1 MFDARVVHAHFCPNI
16 QPNYQL
22 GSRFDQEQ
30 VIGFQMSL
38 FSGILYSKRWK
49 FVRWVFALPKREVIP
64 CLRLEC
70 VASTSSKL
78 LERAFLDGFR
88 AGKQERPA
96 PAGSRSVARWKNNS
110 CCISNI
116 IRRFPGMD
124 VVI

>member
-1 MFDARVVHAHFCPNI
+1 MFAGISLNDRM
-16 QPNYQL
+16 L
-22 GSRFDQEQ
+22 GSRFVQEQ
-30 VIGFQMSL
+30 VIGLQMSL
-38 FSGILYSKRWK
+38 FSGILYSKRGK

-70 VASTSSKL
+70 VASTCSKL